1 MDKKDLNFVPFSDTA
16 LSDMD
21 LVNQHK
27 ELVNNGRYA
36 EASTL
41 MNQNYSKGFKA
52 SLINGIIKKV
62 QTIGLYLLNLTA
74 NPEEYYSIEE
84 PDPEWMAEN
93 GKIFWIKPII

>member
-1 MDKKDLNFVPFSDTA
+1 MEEKDLNFIPFSDAA

-21 LVNQHK
+21 LVNQHRT
-27 ELVNNGRYA
+27 LISRGNYT
-36 EASTL
+36 EASAL
-41 MNQNYSKGFKA
+41 MNENYSKGFKA

-93 GKIFWIKPII
+93 GKLFWIKPI